1 MEQSLW
7 FVAGSQHLYGQKALD
22 GVAKNARAIA
32 TDLDQAK
39 EIPAAVVARGVV
51 TTSAEITRL
60 VAEANADPSCGGVV
74 VWMHT
79 FSPAKMWIRGLA
91 DLRKPLAQFHT
102 QLNRDIPYGQ
112 IDMDY
117 MNLHQTAHGGREFG
131 HVAAR
136 LGIRRKVV
144 AGHRSSERVRRR
156 LGTWARAALAFSEQ
170 QGAKVARFG
179 DNMRNVA
186 VTEGDKVAAQMALGY
201 EVHGYGV
208 GDLVERIDA
217 VTDAEVT
224 GLLDE
229 YQSVY
234 EVMPALAPGGEKRAS
249 LETAARQELGIKR
262 FLEEG
267 GFTAYTDTFED
278 LSGIDQLPGLAT
290 QRLMAAGYGFGAE
303 GDWKTAA
310 LLRAIK
316 SMGQGLAGGTSFMED
331 YTYHFEPGRERVLG
345 AHMLEVC
352 PTIADTAG
360 GSKPSLEIHPLD
372 IGGKAD
378 PVRLVFDTAPG
389 SAVNA
394 SLVDMGDRFR
404 LVVNPVEVVEP
415 DADFPNLPVARAVW
429 IPEPDLE
436 TAAEAWIYAGAA
448 HHTVFSQSVTV
459 EMLEDYA
466 EMCGLEFVLIDRDT
480 RIRYFRHTLS
490 TITSR
495 IRR

>member
-1 MEQSLW
+1 MEQTLW

-22 GVAKNARAIA
+22 EVAKNARAIA
-32 TDLDQAK
+32 ADLDQAP
-39 EIPAAVVARGVV
+39 EIPAPVVAKGLV

-60 VAEANADPSCGGVV
+60 VAEANADTSCAGLI

-79 FSPAKMWIRGLA
+79 FSPAKMGIRGLA

-102 QLNRDIPYGQ
+102 QLNRDIPYDK

-136 LGIRRKVV
+136 LGIPRKVI
-144 AGHRSSERVRRR
+144 AGHRSSERVRFR

-186 VTEGDKVAAQMALGY
+186 VTEGDKVAAQISLGY

-217 VTDAEVT
+217 VSDAEVT
-224 GLLDE
+224 AAIEEYESQYELMSSLDK
-229 YQSVY
+229 
-234 EVMPALAPGGEKRAS
+234 GGARRAA
-249 LETAARQELGIKR
+249 LETAARQEIGIKR
-262 FLEEG
+262 FLDEG

-310 LLRAIK
+310 LLRAVK
-316 SMGQGLAGGTSFMED
+316 TMGKGLSGGASFMED

-360 GSKPSLEIHPLD
+360 GAKPRLEIHPLS

-389 SAVNA
+389 PAVNA

-404 LVVNPVEVVEP
+404 LVVNPVEVVKP

-436 TAAEAWIYAGAA
+436 SAAEAWIYAGAA
-448 HHTVFSQSVTV
+448 HHTVFSQAVTV
-459 EMLEDYA
+459 DMLEDYA
-466 EMCGLEFVLIDRDT
+466 EMCGLEFVLIDHDT
-480 RIRYFRHTLS
+480 KMRYFRQRLS
-490 TITSR
+490 SNQ
-495 IRR
+495 